1 LWGINKLSCA
11 LLDAGGYFARGF
23 AVNRSCSRSRIVVV
37 VAVSHFLREQAFF
50 LLSVLRLGG
59 ERKQLG
65 FCGTLML
72 AFELLPGA

>member
-1 LWGINKLSCA
+1 MSCA
-11 LLDAGGYFARGF
+11 LLEAGGYFPRGF
-23 AVNRSCSRSRIVVV
+23 AGNRSCSRSRIVVV
-37 VAVSHFLREQAFF
+37 VAVSHFLSEQAFF
-50 LLSVLRLGG
+50 LLSFLRVVG